1 MDPASLGTEWWKK
14 DPQQQSEVEGGWVDS
29 SQYSWLKACCKEP
42 AQREGY
48 AGWGCH
54 SNTVLL
60 GSPVYLFKKTKSIII
75 F

>member
-14 DPQQQSEVEGGWVDS
+14 DPQQQSEVEDDWVDS
-29 SQYSWLKACCKEP
+29 SQYSWLKVCCKEP
-42 AQREGY
+42 VQREGY

-60 GSPVYLFKKTKSIII
+60 GSPVYQFLQEDE
-75 F
+75 